1 MDDFNKIRTICFLR
15 NTLWCDPDFPAEM
28 LSLFYDEVPN
38 VQFEWKRPVE
48 IHESPVF
55 IDNNYNGFDLD
66 NGPLGES
73 WLMTCM
79 EVLHRFRGIFKH
91 VVPVEQDFHCNY
103 AGIFR
108 FRIWWNGKWETVI
121 VDDRLPSLNGDLVFI
136 HNTHGMQFWA
146 ALLEKAYAKLHG
158 SYEALKYGNA
168 EDGLMD
174 LTGSIVESSSLPL
187 LNQVQ
192 ILHHRLQSV
201 STIALAFAP
210 SGPGP
215 FESITN
221 SKLFLIYEIDKVNT
235 SYGFIYIVRIVV
247 PLLPPGDQELN
258 RFFELNY
265 NDIWDSLSEFK
276 KNEILSTEHGIWVP
290 LSELEKIINC
300 LGLLHF
306 DVESCQLEPTFTYKT
321 PWFSQ
326 NRQGSWVKGVTAG
339 GCKNNTESFHLNPQ
353 FQVLIDS
360 RTPINI
366 SLQQSNSLKPQV
378 IGFTVHML
386 NDILNEKA
394 SASLLTNTDG
404 LLNTNY
410 SNARHVSAMARI
422 EPGIYLII
430 PTTYEPRKESSF
442 TLRIFTL
449 KPIILSNELDIRAR
463 LLNQIVVKA
472 DSILNNSNILQP
484 YNILFLQLADEHK
497 TIDAFGLQDV
507 LEKSLPNDYLQS
519 CATIETCRQII
530 LGMEMPDKKDLT
542 GRIHLKSYKDL
553 LISLRHWE
561 EIFRVYTTKTR
572 GVLVV
577 ERLYAALSEVGFM
590 LSKKLM
596 AILVFKYMRRDGTLR
611 FGDFVSAIFYLKR
624 EFSKCNGA
632 PSLP

>member
-1 MDDFNKIRTICFLR
+1 MDDFNKIRTICFQR
-15 NTLWCDPDFPAEM
+15 NTLWCDPDFPAEII
-28 LSLFYDEVPN
+28 SLFYHQIPD
-38 VQFEWKRPVE
+38 VQFEWKRPAE
-48 IHESPVF
+48 MHENPIF
-55 IDNNYNGFDLD
+55 IDDTFHGFDLD
-66 NGPLGES
+66 NGPLGDS
-73 WLMTCM
+73 WLMGCM
-79 EVLHRFRGIFKH
+79 EVLHKFRGIFKH
-91 VVPVEQDFHCNY
+91 VVPLEQDFQSNY

-108 FRIWWNGKWETVI
+108 FRIWWNGKWEVVI
-121 VDDRLPSLNGDLVFI
+121 IDDRLPTVNGELVFI

-174 LTGSIVESSSLPL
+174 LTGGIVEISSLPL

-192 ILHHRLQSV
+192 ILYHRLQSV

-235 SYGFIYIVRIVV
+235 SDGFIYIVRIVV
-247 PLLPPGDQELN
+247 PLLPPGDQKLN

-265 NDIWDSLSEFK
+265 NAIWDSLSAFK
-276 KNEILSTEHGIWVP
+276 KNEILSTEQGFWVP
-290 LSELEKIINC
+290 FSELEKIITC
-300 LGLLHF
+300 MRLLHF

-321 PWFSQ
+321 KWFSK

-353 FQVLIDS
+353 FQFLIDS
-360 RTPINI
+360 RTPIII
-366 SLQQSNSLKPQV
+366 SLQQSNSLESQV
-378 IGFTVHML
+378 IGFTVHRL
-386 NDILNEKA
+386 KFILKEKA
-394 SASLLTNTDG
+394 SDSLLTNTDV
-404 LLNTNY
+404 LLNAHY
-410 SNARHVSAMARI
+410 SNARHVSAMALI
-422 EPGIYLII
+422 EPGIYVII
-430 PTTYEPRKESSF
+430 PTTYEPRKEGSF

-449 KPIILSNELDIRAR
+449 KPITISNELDIRAR
-463 LLNQIVVKA
+463 LLNQIVFEA
-472 DSILNNSNILQP
+472 DSVLNNSNILTP

-497 TIDAFGLQDV
+497 TVDAFGLQDV

-530 LGMEMPDKKDLT
+530 LGMEMPNKKDLI
-542 GRIHLKSYKDL
+542 GRIHLKSYKNL
-553 LISLRHWE
+553 LISLWHWE

-577 ERLYAALSEVGFM
+577 ERLHAALAKVGFM

-624 EFSKCNGA
+624 EFGNCKGA